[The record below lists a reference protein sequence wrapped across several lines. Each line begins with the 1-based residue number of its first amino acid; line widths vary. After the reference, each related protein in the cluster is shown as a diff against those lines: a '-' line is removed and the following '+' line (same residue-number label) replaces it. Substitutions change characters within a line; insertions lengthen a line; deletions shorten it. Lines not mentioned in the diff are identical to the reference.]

1 MKDFINFI
9 KKQGVLGF
17 AVGLI
22 LGGAVSNFV
31 LAIVRDLIDPI
42 LGTVLGSANGLK
54 SVVLVLGPIQL
65 LIGDLLSTFID
76 FIVIAL
82 VVYYAVR
89 LLKLENSDKK

>member
-1 MKDFINFI
+1 MKDFINYI

-31 LAIVRDLIDPI
+31 SAIIRDLIDPI

-54 SVVLVLGPIQL
+54 LVILVLGPVHL

-82 VVYYAVR
+82 VVYYSVK

>member
-31 LAIVRDLIDPI
+31 SAIVRDLIDPI

-54 SVVLVLGPIQL
+54 SAILVLGPVQL